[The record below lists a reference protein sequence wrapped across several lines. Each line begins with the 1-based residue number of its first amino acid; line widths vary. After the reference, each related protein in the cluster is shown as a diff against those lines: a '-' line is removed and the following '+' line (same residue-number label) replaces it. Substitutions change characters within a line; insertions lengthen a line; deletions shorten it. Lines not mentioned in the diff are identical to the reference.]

1 MRYPT
6 HMPRLTSTGPTL
18 QQVAEAAGVSLATA
32 SRVLHGSGG
41 RRVAAPLAQR
51 VTDAAAALRY
61 VAHAPA
67 QSLARSRSTV
77 VGLLVH
83 DIGDPYFAAIA
94 TGAMRVARDHDL
106 MVLVANTFR
115 DPLLERDY
123 LARLRAQRAR
133 AVLLAGSAFT
143 SDSMTEELLAFTD
156 SGGRVVAIGGH
167 GHGFDTVTLDNY
179 GGAQQAAEHLVAL
192 GHSRVG
198 VVAGPSGLASVAARL
213 SGFASVL
220 APVIVGEADFTREGG
235 RLSTVELLRA
245 EPGISAVF
253 AMNDLMAVGALAALR
268 DSGRPDVS
276 VVGFDDLPVAVD
288 VTPALTTVRLD
299 LVGIGA
305 SAMELVLGDGIAGRT
320 ISAPAELIVREST
333 RPVPSED
340 GLHRV

>member
-1 MRYPT
+1 
-6 HMPRLTSTGPTL
+6 MPRLTSTGPTL

-41 RRVAAPLAQR
+41 RRVAAPLAER
-51 VTDAAAALRY
+51 VASAAARLRY

-83 DIGDPYFAAIA
+83 DIADPYFAAIA
-94 TGAMRVARDHDL
+94 AGAMRVARDHDL

-115 DPLLERDY
+115 DPALEADY

-143 SDSMTEELLAFTD
+143 GHPLEEELGAFAE

-167 GHGFDTVTLDNY
+167 GNNFDTVSVDNF
-179 GGAQQAAEHLVAL
+179 GGGQQAASHLASL
-192 GHSRVG
+192 GHKEVG
-198 VVAGPSGLASVAARL
+198 VVTGPSTLASVQARL
-213 SGFASVL
+213 SGFGSVL
-220 APVIVGEADFTREGG
+220 APRAVVEGDFTREGG
-235 RLSTVELLRA
+235 RVSTLELLGRA
-245 EPGISAVF
+245 DVTAIF
-253 AMNDLMAVGALAALR
+253 ALNDLMAVGALAALR
-268 DSGRPDVS
+268 ERGREEVS

-299 LVGIGA
+299 LMAIGA
-305 SAMELVLGDGIAGRT
+305 SAMELVLGEHEPGRT
-320 ISAPAELIVREST
+320 VAAPASLVVRGST
-333 RPVPSED
+333 REVP
-340 GLHRV
+340 RKRA

>member
-41 RRVAAPLAQR
+41 RRVAAPLAER
-51 VTDAAAALRY
+51 VTSAAARLRY

-83 DIGDPYFAAIA
+83 DIADPYFAAIA
-94 TGAMRVARDHDL
+94 AGAMRVARDHDL

-115 DPLLERDY
+115 DPALEADY

-143 SDSMTEELLAFTD
+143 GHSLEEELGAFAE

-167 GHGFDTVTLDNY
+167 GTNHDTVGVDNF
-179 GGAQQAAEHLVAL
+179 GGGQQAADHLASL
-192 GHSRVG
+192 GHVRVG
-198 VVAGPSGLASVAARL
+198 VVTGPSTLASVQARL
-213 SGFASVL
+213 SGFSSVL
-220 APVIVGEADFTREGG
+220 PPRAVVEGDFTREGG
-235 RLSTVELLRA
+235 RMSTLELMKA
-245 EPGISAVF
+245 DITAVF
-253 AMNDLMAVGALAALR
+253 ALNDLMAVGALAALR
-268 DSGRPDVS
+268 ELGREEVS

-299 LVGIGA
+299 LMAIGA
-305 SAMELVLGDGIAGRT
+305 SAMELVLDEHEPGRT
-320 ISAPAELIVREST
+320 VAAPASLVVRGST
-333 RPVPSED
+333 REVPKN
-340 GLHRV
+340 

>member
-51 VTDAAAALRY
+51 VTDAANRLRY
-61 VAHAPA
+61 IAHAPA
-67 QSLARSRSTV
+67 QSLARSRSTM

-83 DIGDPYFAAIA
+83 DIADPYFAAIA

-115 DPLLERDY
+115 DPLLEADY

-143 SDSMTEELLAFTD
+143 GHSMKEELNSFAA

-167 GHGFDTVTLDNY
+167 GNSFDTVTLDNY
-179 GGAQQAAEHLVAL
+179 GGGQQAAEHLISL
-192 GHSRVG
+192 GHQEVG
-198 VVAGPSGLASVAARL
+198 VISGPSTLASVAARL
-213 SGFASVL
+213 SGFGSVID
-220 APVIVGEADFTREGG
+220 ARAVVEGDFTREGG
-235 RLSTVELLRA
+235 RLAALSLMASADVT
-245 EPGISAVF
+245 AVF
-253 AMNDLMAVGALAALR
+253 ALNDLMAVGALAALR
-268 DSGRPDVS
+268 ELGREDVS

-299 LVGIGA
+299 LVAIGS
-305 SAMELVLGDGIAGRT
+305 SAMELVLDEHEPGRNVA
-320 ISAPAELIVREST
+320 APASLIIRDST
-333 RPVPSED
+333 RVPKN
-340 GLHRV
+340 